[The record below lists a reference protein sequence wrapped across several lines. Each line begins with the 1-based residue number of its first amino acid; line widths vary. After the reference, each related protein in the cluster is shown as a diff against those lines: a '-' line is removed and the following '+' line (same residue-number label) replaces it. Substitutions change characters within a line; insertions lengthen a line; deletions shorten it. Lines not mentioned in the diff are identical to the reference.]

1 MPAHRLMITALAAI
15 ALACG
20 GSRPDNADDAAT
32 SDTADAEEPREG
44 DAEAPAAAQA
54 EPAAAE
60 SVAAKQRDTISRRP
74 VDIALSIGNSR
85 TYAGSY
91 RASGIS
97 RGCGNM
103 VLSMTGQENAF
114 NVEFP
119 YEAEFEIVDLSF
131 AADTLATGTET
142 DKYYLSVSLK
152 TKDGGRPPSFV
163 LRTREP
169 RFKETGKAQLAVDG
183 GTAQLTVS
191 GSNELGET
199 LKMTVVCKPTRS

>member
-1 MPAHRLMITALAAI
+1 MPAHRLMIGALAAA
-15 ALACG
+15 ALACA
-20 GSRPDNADDAAT
+20 GSKPDNAEDAAA
-32 SDTADAEEPREG
+32 SDTNGAAAEPREA
-44 DAEAPAAAQA
+44 DEETAAPAAAQA

-60 SVAAKQRDTISRRP
+60 QRDTISRRP
-74 VDIALSIGNSR
+74 VDIALTIGNSH

-103 VLSMTGQENAF
+103 VLSMTGQEKAF

-119 YEAEFEIVDLSF
+119 YEGEFEIVDLSF
-131 AADTLATGTET
+131 AADTLAPGTET

-163 LRTREP
+163 LRTKEP
-169 RFKETGKAQLAVDG
+169 RFKETGKATLAVNGGAAQLAVEGRND
-183 GTAQLTVS
+183 
-191 GSNELGET
+191 LGET
-199 LKMTVVCKPTRS
+199 LQLTVVCQPNRS

>member
-1 MPAHRLMITALAAI
+1 MPAYRLMIGALTAA
-15 ALACG
+15 ALACA
-20 GSRPDNADDAAT
+20 GSKPDNAEDAAA
-32 SDTADAEEPREG
+32 SDTTGATEEPREA
-44 DAEAPAAAQA
+44 DEETAAPAAAQA

-60 SVAAKQRDTISRRP
+60 QRDTISRRP
-74 VDIALSIGNSR
+74 VDIALTIGNSR
-85 TYAGSY
+85 TYAGNY

-103 VLSMTGQENAF
+103 VLSMTGQEKAF

-119 YEAEFEIVDLSF
+119 YEGEFEIVDLSF
-131 AADTLATGTET
+131 AADTLAPGTET

-163 LRTREP
+163 LPTKEP

-183 GTAQLTVS
+183 GTAQLTVD
-191 GSNELGET
+191 GSNDLGET
-199 LKMTVVCKPTRS
+199 LKMTVVCKPNRS

>member
-1 MPAHRLMITALAAI
+1 MPAYRLMIGVLAAA
-15 ALACG
+15 ALACA
-20 GSRPDNADDAAT
+20 GSKPDNAEDAAA
-32 SDTADAEEPREG
+32 SDTTGAAEEPREA
-44 DAEAPAAAQA
+44 DEQSPAAAPA

-60 SVAAKQRDTISRRP
+60 QRDTISRRL
-74 VDIALSIGNSR
+74 VDIALTIANSR

-91 RASGIS
+91 RATGIS

-103 VLSMTGQENAF
+103 VLSMTGQEKAF

-119 YEAEFEIVDLSF
+119 YEGDFEIVDLSF
-131 AADTLATGTET
+131 AADTLAPGTET

-163 LRTREP
+163 LRTKEP

-191 GSNELGET
+191 GSNDLGET
-199 LKMTVVCKPTRS
+199 LKMTVVCKPKRS